1 MKTRTDFL
9 LAMWPWASYIIFLNL
24 MKKKKKVGE
33 VIITVMKLN
42 ETRHIKYTALQ
53 LSE

>member
-1 MKTRTDFL
+1 MKNRADFL
-9 LAMWPWASYIIFLNL
+9 LANFS
-24 MKKKKKVGE
+24 KSHGKKKKVGE